1 MILSET
7 TISVLKNFASINP
20 GIIIRNGNTLR
31 TISKLQNLLAKVE
44 ITESFDNTICI
55 YDLNRFLAVV
65 SSLKDPNI
73 IVNDGAKSLKI
84 KSDSSVTNYGLSDES
99 LIIAPPEKD
108 LNVENAEVN
117 FSLPQA
123 TLSQILKL
131 AGVMGLPNVCVRGD
145 RSKISI
151 AAIDVK
157 NQDSDVFSI
166 DVGETQSEFNMIF
179 VTENFKLLSENY
191 DVAISSKGVAH
202 FKTANGKIQYWIATE
217 AGSKFVE

>member
-1 MILSET
+1 
-7 TISVLKNFASINP
+7 
-20 GIIIRNGNTLR
+20 
-31 TISKLQNLLAKVE
+31 
-44 ITESFDNTICI
+44 
-55 YDLNRFLAVV
+55 V
-65 SSLKDPNI
+65 SSLKSPDI

-117 FSLPQA
+117 FTLTQA

-145 RSKISI
+145 RNKISI

-166 DVGETQSEFNMIF
+166 DVGDTQSEFNMIF
-179 VTENFKLLSENY
+179 VTENFKLLPENY
-191 DVAISSKGVAH
+191 EVAISSKGVAH
-202 FKTANGKIQYWIATE
+202 FKTSNGKVQYWIATE